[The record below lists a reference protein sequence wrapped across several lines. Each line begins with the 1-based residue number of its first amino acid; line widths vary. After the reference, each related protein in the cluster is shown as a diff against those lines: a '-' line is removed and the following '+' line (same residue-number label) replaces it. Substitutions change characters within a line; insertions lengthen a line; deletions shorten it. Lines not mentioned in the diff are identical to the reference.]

1 MDPGEQFARDMLAQY
16 PDDWETRCDLV
27 DNLAMRGEINLAV
40 QVIEDAPHL
49 PVDSGHLYKLV
60 EVYTKANPHVA
71 IALLRGVV
79 ANDPKDPK
87 AHLAFA
93 DVYAAVG
100 NGAKAREHYRTC
112 LKLRPEFRDLALES
126 RIGIQANA
134 PTVKLLDRDQFQ
146 KVTGRQRAGH
156 PDVVA
161 NSRRGAATSR
171 SPRRNADR
179 RSTPRRDVSAAAI
192 VTTITVLAIAL
203 GAVAIW
209 WFRQ

>member
-87 AHLAFA
+87 AHLAF
-93 DVYAAVG
+93 
-100 NGAKAREHYRTC
+100 
-112 LKLRPEFRDLALES
+112 S
-126 RIGIQANA
+126 R
-134 PTVKLLDRDQFQ
+134 
-146 KVTGRQRAGH
+146 
-156 PDVVA
+156 
-161 NSRRGAATSR
+161 
-171 SPRRNADR
+171 
-179 RSTPRRDVSAAAI
+179 
-192 VTTITVLAIAL
+192 
-203 GAVAIW
+203 
-209 WFRQ
+209 